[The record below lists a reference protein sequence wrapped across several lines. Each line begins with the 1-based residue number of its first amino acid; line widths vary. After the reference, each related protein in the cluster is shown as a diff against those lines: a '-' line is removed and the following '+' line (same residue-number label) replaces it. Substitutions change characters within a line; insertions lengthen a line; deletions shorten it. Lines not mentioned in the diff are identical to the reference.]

1 MIDIDFESLE
11 QIVIEA
17 GNAAQAMKSKRLK
30 IDETNPDN
38 FQSEADLLI
47 HEKYFARLP
56 SILNVPVLSEED
68 IDLESRLDSDIYWIV
83 DPIDGTL
90 SYINGFP
97 TYVTQI
103 GLVIGKM
110 PVLGFVFAPE
120 LGELYK
126 ARRGMGATR
135 NGQKIQVSRHSRPM
149 TIVDN
154 YPKPDNYVAEL
165 MTRMEIPSYLEC
177 GSIGLKI
184 CRVAEGRADIFVK
197 HTRVFDWD
205 IAPGSLILNEAGGS
219 YGLMSGEAYVF
230 EASLRKPNFQASNAK
245 RLYDLNTVI

>member
-1 MIDIDFESLE
+1 MIDIDLKSLE

-17 GNAAQAMKSKRLK
+17 GIVAQSMKNTRLK
-30 IDETNPDN
+30 IDRTDPDN
-38 FQSEADLLI
+38 FHSEADLRI
-47 HEKYFARLP
+47 HEKYIARLP
-56 SILNVPVLSEED
+56 AILDVPVLSEED
-68 IDLESRLDSDIYWIV
+68 IDLESRLNSDIYWIV

-103 GLVIGKM
+103 GLVVGNL

-120 LGELYK
+120 LGEFYK

-135 NGQKIQVSRHSRPM
+135 NGQKIEVSPHSRPM

-165 MTRMEIPSYLEC
+165 MSRMEIPSYLEC

-184 CRVAEGRADIFVK
+184 CRVAEGRADMFVK

-205 IAPGSLILNEAGGS
+205 VAPGSLILNEAGGS
-219 YGLMSGEAYVF
+219 YGLISGEEYLF

-245 RLYDLNTVI
+245 KLYDLNPVI

>member
-1 MIDIDFESLE
+1 MIDIDLE
-11 QIVIEA
+11 NLEKLVIEA
-17 GNAAQAMKSKRLK
+17 GTVAQRLKSKRLK
-30 IDETNPDN
+30 IDKTNPDN
-38 FQSEADLLI
+38 FQSEVDLLI
-47 HEKYFARLP
+47 HEKYLAKLP
-56 SILNVPVLSEED
+56 SILNVPILSEED
-68 IDLESRLDSDIYWIV
+68 IDLETRLNSDIYWIV

-126 ARRGMGATR
+126 ARKGMGATR
-135 NGQKIQVSRHSRPM
+135 NGKKIQVSRHPRPM

-154 YPKPDNYVAEL
+154 YPNPNNVVAEL
-165 MTRMEIPSYLEC
+165 MSRMDINSYLEC

-219 YGLMSGEAYVF
+219 YGLISGEAYLF
-230 EASLRKPNFQASNAK
+230 EDTLRKPNFQASNSK
-245 RLYDLNTVI
+245 RLYDLNPVI

>member
-1 MIDIDFESLE
+1 MVDIDYESLE
-11 QIVIEA
+11 KIVIEA
-17 GNAAQAMKSKRLK
+17 GTVARTLKSKRLK
-30 IDETNPDN
+30 IDKTNPDN
-38 FQSEADLLI
+38 FQSEADLRI
-47 HEKYFARLP
+47 HEKYFSKLP
-56 SILNVPVLSEED
+56 RILNVPVLSEED
-68 IDLESRLDSDIYWIV
+68 IGLESRMNSDAYWIV

-103 GLVIGKM
+103 GLVIGTM

-126 ARRGMGATR
+126 ACRGMGATR
-135 NGQKIQVSRHSRPM
+135 NGKTIQVTRNSRPM

-154 YPKPDNYVAEL
+154 YPKPDNYVADL
-165 MTRMEIPSYLEC
+165 MSRLQIPTYLEC

-205 IAPGSLILNEAGGS
+205 VAPGSLILNEAGGS
-219 YGLMSGEAYVF
+219 YGLISGEAYLF
-230 EASLRKPNFQASNAK
+230 EASLRKPNFQASNANK
-245 RLYDLNTVI
+245 LYNLDTAI

>member
-1 MIDIDFESLE
+1 MVDIDYESLE
-11 QIVIEA
+11 KIVIEA
-17 GNAAQAMKSKRLK
+17 GIVARTMKSKRLK
-30 IDETNPDN
+30 IDKTNPDN
-38 FQSEADLLI
+38 FQSEADLRI
-47 HEKYFARLP
+47 HDKYFSKLP
-56 SILNVPVLSEED
+56 RILNVPVLSEED
-68 IDLESRLDSDIYWIV
+68 IDLESRMNSDTYWIV

-103 GLVIGKM
+103 GLVIGTM

-126 ARRGMGATR
+126 ACRGMGATR
-135 NGQKIQVSRHSRPM
+135 NGQPIQVTRNSRPM

-154 YPKPDNYVAEL
+154 YPKPDNYVADL
-165 MTRMEIPSYLEC
+165 MSRMQIPRYLEC

-219 YGLMSGEAYVF
+219 YGLISGEAYLF

-245 RLYDLNTVI
+245 KLYNLDTVI